1 MDLVM
6 DLWEEMDLAMDLWEK
21 MVLAMD
27 LAMVLWKD
35 MAQKKK

>member
-1 MDLVM
+1 M

-21 MVLAMD
+21 MVMAMD